1 MVAEILKQMGPTLA
15 TRGNLNNHIGV
26 PLTLLELESQH
37 RYAVIE
43 VGASALGEVAY
54 LCSLAKPDVALVNN
68 VMPAHI
74 SGFGSL
80 ENIAK
85 AKGEVYRSLGHNE
98 IGSASCRE
106 GVGCEVEGSQ
116 D

>member
-1 MVAEILKQMGPTLA
+1 MA
-15 TRGNLNNHIGV
+15 
-26 PLTLLELESQH
+26 TLLEFRRVLFRSH

-85 AKGEVYRSLGHNE
+85 AKGEVYRSLGPNGTAVINFDDVFAPRWRVE
-98 IGSASCRE
+98 TARSEERR
-106 GVGCEVEGSQ
+106 VGKEWETRSGK
-116 D
+116 